1 MTAVKQYIEVDQK
14 KQIFERFS
22 LEFSKFKPNGR
33 GKVNTQI

>member
-1 MTAVKQYIEVDQK
+1 MTAVKQYIGDDQK

-22 LEFSKFKPNGR
+22 LEFSKFKPNSR